1 MCYTA
6 VFSEPRP
13 VKCHV
18 CDRGF
23 KNIAALN
30 GHMRLHGGYVRKVCL
45 LCVRALTCVSFTVS
59 FLFFFVL
66 QQLLLIIETYSVVVT
81 SFGTVGW

>member
-1 MCYTA
+1 MSWCCA
-6 VFSEPRP
+6 VAVCSEPKP

-30 GHMRLHGGYVRKVCL
+30 GHMRLHGGYIRKVCH
-45 LCVRALTCVSFTVS
+45 VSFCQ
-59 FLFFFVL
+59 LFTAVL
-66 QQLLLIIETYSVVVT
+66 
-81 SFGTVGW
+81 

>member
-1 MCYTA
+1 MA
-6 VFSEPRP
+6 VFSEPKP

-30 GHMRLHGGYVRKVCL
+30 GHMRLHGGYVRKVRVFYHCIL
-45 LCVRALTCVSFTVS
+45 LASVFVTCAVTCHI
-59 FLFFFVL
+59 
-66 QQLLLIIETYSVVVT
+66 LLSGCKAVI
-81 SFGTVGW
+81 FND

>member
-1 MCYTA
+1 VWCLSRVNIA
-6 VFSEPRP
+6 VFVNTNNLPVSCSDEVMFYGFVCSEPKP

-30 GHMRLHGGYVRKVCL
+30 GHMRLHGGYVRKVCH
-45 LCVRALTCVSFTVS
+45 F
-59 FLFFFVL
+59 
-66 QQLLLIIETYSVVVT
+66 
-81 SFGTVGW
+81 

>member
-1 MCYTA
+1 M
-6 VFSEPRP
+6 FSEPKP

-30 GHMRLHGGYVRKVCL
+30 GHMRLHGGYVRKVCH
-45 LCVRALTCVSFTVS
+45 CHTVFCLVNVLS
-59 FLFFFVL
+59 LAVVAYLFAC
-66 QQLLLIIETYSVVVT
+66 S
-81 SFGTVGW
+81 

>member
-1 MCYTA
+1 VLNADAIVSAA
-6 VFSEPRP
+6 VCSEPKP

-30 GHMRLHGGYVRKVCL
+30 GHMRLHGGYVRKVPEADNSLLHSLCL
-45 LCVRALTCVSFTVS
+45 H
-59 FLFFFVL
+59 FFVCHCL
-66 QQLLLIIETYSVVVT
+66 VCACVLYYCNVVR
-81 SFGTVGW
+81 